1 MQTHPAITVRH
12 EGPVAVVTLDDG
24 KANALTSPLMN
35 ALRETFVALAAP
47 DGAGA
52 IVLAGRA
59 SFFSGGLDIKLLP
72 TLPHEARVETVK
84 DLGRMLLEIFL
95 LPRPVIAAVTGHA
108 IAGGAL
114 LALAADARIGAD
126 GKARFGLNEVTI
138 GLPLPTFG
146 VEIARTVVSPQW
158 QAELCLHARVLTLPE
173 ARDRGIF
180 ESLHAPDALLDAAV
194 ARATP
199 LAAFA
204 TSAYE
209 ATKVRL
215 RGPAAATARAALDDE
230 IDGFLRAFAGG

>member
-1 MQTHPAITVRH
+1 MSAPFRVESR
-12 EGPVAVVTLDDG
+12 GPVALVFMDDG
-24 KANALTSPLMN
+24 KANALSPAFMRGLRDT
-35 ALRETFVALAAP
+35 LREA
-47 DGAGA
+47 AGA
-52 IVLAGRA
+52 HGAVVLAGRA
-59 SFFSGGLDIKLLP
+59 GFFSGGLDVKLLP
-72 TLPHEARVETVK
+72 ALPHPERVEMVK
-84 DLGRMLLEIFL
+84 ELGRLLLDVFL
-95 LPRPVIAAVTGHA
+95 CPRPVVAAVTGHA
-108 IAGGAL
+108 LAGGAL
-114 LALAADARIGAD
+114 LALACDARLAVD
-126 GKARFGLNEVTI
+126 APARFGLNEVAI
-138 GLPLPTFG
+138 GLSVPTFG